1 MIQNYHHSIAICRV
15 FRPPDFFFTFTCNPK
30 WPEIVNSFYDAELKA
45 CDKLD
50 VIVKVYHIKLE
61 ELIQDIRSGKMF
73 GPCTTGMPSFV
84 LFFF

>member
-1 MIQNYHHSIAICRV
+1 
-15 FRPPDFFFTFTCNPK
+15 
-30 WPEIVNSFYDAELKA
+30 
-45 CDKLD
+45 LD

-73 GPCTTGMPSFV
+73 GPCTAGMPSFV